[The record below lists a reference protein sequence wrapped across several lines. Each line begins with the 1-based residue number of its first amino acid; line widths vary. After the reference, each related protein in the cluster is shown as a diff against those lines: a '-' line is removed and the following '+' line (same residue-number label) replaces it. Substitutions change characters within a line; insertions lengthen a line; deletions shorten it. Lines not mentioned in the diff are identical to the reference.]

1 MLIPFNSLFLDRK
14 ISGIIHIGAH
24 ELEELSAY
32 KNKNIQKIIWIEA
45 NPSKYNFIEKKIDS
59 YKEMSLGKFAAG
71 SKRDR
76 LFLNV
81 SNNGQSSSILK
92 LGTHKTSYP
101 NIFYTSK
108 QLVDVIPFDSW
119 ANDNKIEKRFY
130 NFINIDIQGYELEAL
145 KGMKEQLIFADYL
158 YLEVNFCQVYKN
170 CSQIDDLDKY
180 LNNFD
185 FKRVGTY
192 KTTKGWGDAIY
203 VKKWIFLNKIYYLIL
218 IPLIRLVMLPLKIF
232 KRFVIFIKTF
242 YRQF

>member
-92 LGTHKTSYP
+92 LGT
-101 NIFYTSK
+101 
-108 QLVDVIPFDSW
+108 
-119 ANDNKIEKRFY
+119 
-130 NFINIDIQGYELEAL
+130 
-145 KGMKEQLIFADYL
+145 
-158 YLEVNFCQVYKN
+158 
-170 CSQIDDLDKY
+170 
-180 LNNFD
+180 
-185 FKRVGTY
+185 
-192 KTTKGWGDAIY
+192 
-203 VKKWIFLNKIYYLIL
+203 
-218 IPLIRLVMLPLKIF
+218 IRLATQIF
-232 KRFVIFIKTF
+232 FIL
-242 YRQF
+242 QNN